1 MPNYDTQNRI
11 DLEQSVLGSILVDD
25 GQGIKELVL
34 KHGFDN
40 TNFFIEEMHKKIF
53 YCVLKCWE
61 NNEKV
66 DLISITKYKFQQ
78 VKSNSS
84 ESKLFDL
91 TSIQLSQK
99 ISSSADFHWEYLI
112 LFPIS
117 SLGRK
122 AIRKAVQTV

>member
-11 DLEQSVLGSILVDD
+11 DLEQAVLGSILVDD

-40 TNFFIEEMHKKIF
+40 PNFFIEEMHQKIF
-53 YCVLKCWE
+53 YCVLKCWQ

-91 TSIQLSQK
+91 TSIQLE
-99 ISSSADFHWEYLI
+99 D
-112 LFPIS
+112 
-117 SLGRK
+117 
-122 AIRKAVQTV
+122 